1 MHRDNT
7 RIKGIESAQRPLTP
21 DVPLKYF
28 WDSFGVLFG
37 EVYQK
42 QSPFPRKVPG
52 YQPLLLNREYALSPG
67 IYKHNGKAR
76 EDGEP

>member
-1 MHRDNT
+1 MHMDNT

-42 QSPFPRKVPG
+42 QSPFPRKMPG
-52 YQPLLLNREYALSPG
+52 YQSLLLNREYALSPG

-76 EDGEP
+76 EEGEP

>member
-1 MHRDNT
+1 VHMDNT

-52 YQPLLLNREYALSPG
+52 YQPLLLNREYGDLQA
-67 IYKHNGKAR
+67 
-76 EDGEP
+76 